1 MSTQQ
6 QTEEKNIKIVRRSI
20 EALNTGD
27 VTKASEFIHPNY
39 FNHESQASPERA
51 KLRGPEEFV
60 DTVKKLRA
68 AFSDLHYEEQ
78 ESIASNDKVVS
89 IMIVTG
95 KHTGDFFGIPPK
107 GSNFSY
113 QAAHISRIADDKI
126 VEHKAIRDDLRFM
139 MQLGVI
145 GVQHNRLYYGK
156 WRFSITR
163 RQFLS
168 VSYLIKLQTENRN
181 VPKKGHAPSNSLSFV
196 NNLCDVHISGG
207 LLLTTFTATLNKYCN
222 HEMHVN

>member
-1 MSTQQ
+1 MSTPQ

-27 VTKASEFIHPNY
+27 VSKVSEFIHPNY
-39 FNHESQASPERA
+39 FNHESQAGPERA
-51 KLRGPEEFV
+51 KLRGPEEFI

-68 AFSDLHYEEQ
+68 SFDDLHYTEQ
-78 ESIASNDKVVS
+78 ESIASNDMVVLL
-89 IMIVTG
+89 MMVTG

-107 GSNFSY
+107 GNLFSY

-145 GVQHNRLYYGK
+145 GSASPEYEPILNA
-156 WRFSITR
+156 W
-163 RQFLS
+163 
-168 VSYLIKLQTENRN
+168 
-181 VPKKGHAPSNSLSFV
+181 KGMM
-196 NNLCDVHISGG
+196 
-207 LLLTTFTATLNKYCN
+207 NKPT
-222 HEMHVN
+222 